1 MANKITERMR
11 LFDTIA
17 YQIAREQVDINEI
30 SKYKFEERAYI
41 LQLAGLYKQMSF
53 QPENE
58 ELKKKCKKLKEDF
71 RREYRRTHTDLYFER
86 KHYENWVQMP
96 QALMIEETK
105 LAKQINELSPDI
117 LNTALKIIDIYSGK
131 NIYCKLYKIIKK
143 GTLTQ
148 DEVKEYINNCDT
160 FPEQIDKDTAYKILQ
175 KYLDL
180 IAAERTVDLFRS
192 E

>member
-53 QPENE
+53 QPDNE

-71 RREYRRTHTDLYFER
+71 RREYRRTHTALYFCRRQYER
-86 KHYENWVQMP
+86 WVQRP
-96 QALMIEETK
+96 RKLLIEKAK
-105 LAKQINELSPDI
+105 LVKQIKEKSTEVLK
-117 LNTALKIIDIYSGK
+117 TAFRIIDIYSGED
-131 NIYCKLYKIIKK
+131 IYEKLWEIHYKGILTPEEIK
-143 GTLTQ
+143 
-148 DEVKEYINNCDT
+148 DYINNCDT

-175 KYLDL
+175 EYLDL

>member
-30 SKYKFEERAYI
+30 SKYKFEERTYI

-58 ELKKKCKKLKEDF
+58 ELKRKCKKLKEDF

-105 LAKQINELSPDI
+105 LAKQIKEKSTEVLK
-117 LNTALKIIDIYSGK
+117 TAFRIIDIYSGED
-131 NIYCKLYKIIKK
+131 IYEKLWEIHYKGILTPEEIK
-143 GTLTQ
+143 
-148 DEVKEYINNCDT
+148 DYINNCDT

-175 KYLDL
+175 NYLDL